1 MKLFELA
8 GLQPPVTPSG
18 QASQAGSTTLGAP
31 APKVWQSPAI
41 GSQPQQMS
49 AADKQKRRTDI
60 QAQINSLQ
68 QQIMTLK
75 KELAGIK

>member
-8 GLQPPVTPSG
+8 GLQPPVTPTG
-18 QASQAGSTTLGAP
+18 QASQAGLTTLGAGDP
-31 APKVWQSPAI
+31 NVGQSPAI

>member
-8 GLQPPVTPSG
+8 GLQPPATPMG
-18 QASQAGSTTLGAP
+18 QTSQAGSTTLGAGAPNVVDP
-31 APKVWQSPAI
+31 AL

-49 AADKQKRRTDI
+49 AVDKQKRRTDI

>member
-18 QASQAGSTTLGAP
+18 QASQAGPTTLGAP
-31 APKVWQSPAI
+31 APNVWQSPAI

>member
-8 GLQPPVTPSG
+8 GLQPPATPMG
-18 QASQAGSTTLGAP
+18 QASQSGSTTLGAP
-31 APKVWQSPAI
+31 APNVWQSPAI